1 MWKLVVGKESA
12 DSNPHLTSLN
22 DFVGRQVRHTSKYKY
37 SYMMVVPDV
46 RRQLSANPIAG
57 LAV

>member
-22 DFVGRQVRHTSKYKY
+22 DFVGRQVCHNLHTFVFH
-37 SYMMVVPDV
+37 MMVVPDGP
-46 RRQLSANPIAG
+46 R
-57 LAV
+57 